1 MLEKKRFSLVKPGLE
16 TPFHIDFDWW
26 KNHDSNWR
34 VYLHNCL
41 CPEHQSAF
49 SETDQ
54 DSWIDWVD
62 SQTGEVKQIDGLQN
76 ILIAHCAKQEGFITP
91 NTALVDAVF
100 RVLLAS
106 GNAPM
111 NALELSTVIHKPAEM
126 ILRTLTGGTVYRGVR
141 PLQNN

>member
-1 MLEKKRFSLVKPGLE
+1 MLEKKRFSLVKPTLE
-16 TPFHIDFDWW
+16 TSFQIDFDWW

-34 VYLHNCL
+34 VYLHSCL
-41 CPEHQSAF
+41 CPDHQVAF

-62 SQTGEVKQIDGLQN
+62 PQTGEVKQIDGLQN

-111 NALELSTVIHKPAEM
+111 NALELSTIIHKPAEM

-141 PLQNN
+141 PFQN